1 MTGLTLLAQDTFT
14 SDGNGRRIDL
24 PGGADY
30 FVVLDQTEAAATN
43 DVSFK
48 FEWFPNLNDS
58 EAFETNKT
66 GGGNDIQYD
75 LVTTSGFIYR
85 ASTPEPEAALAVTA
99 ITAANPAVAT
109 SASHG
114 YGIGDKVRFSNM
126 TDMDQIAGIEFEI
139 TAVTANTFTLGF
151 LDASGFAAAETSAS
165 VRRYPQEIEVLPGAR
180 FITSISQ
187 AASAVVEF
195 SVLHQYKVGDVLYFR
210 VPSDFG
216 MVEMDKLQGK
226 VTAIDIT
233 TANTSTVTVDIDSTG
248 FTAFAF
254 PADGNLPF
262 SLPLA
267 GLAGKRG
274 LYDNWFSATRQLL
287 DLDPFRTGLDVP
299 YMWLPGGQGNP
310 GGANG
315 NVMTWQAWRKGN

>member
-1 MTGLTLLAQDTFT
+1 MTGMTLLAQDTFT

-30 FVVLDQTEAAATN
+30 FVVVDQTEAAATN

-58 EAFETNKT
+58 EALETNKT
-66 GGGNDIQYD
+66 GGTNSIQYD
-75 LVTTSGFIYR
+75 LATTGGFIYR
-85 ASTPEPEAALAVTA
+85 ASVPEPEAAQTVTA
-99 ITAANPAVAT
+99 ITAANPAVVT
-109 SASHG
+109 VASHG
-114 YGIGDKVRFSNM
+114 YSVGDKVRFSNM
-126 TDMDQIAGIEFEI
+126 TDMNQISGIEFEI
-139 TAVTANTFTLGF
+139 TAVTTNTFTLGF
-151 LDASGFAAAETSAS
+151 LDASGFAAPETSAS
-165 VRRYPQEIEVLPGAR
+165 VRRYPQEIEVLPGGR

-210 VPSDFG
+210 VPSEFG

-233 TANTSTVTVDIDSTG
+233 TANTSTVTVDINSSG

-254 PADGNLPF
+254 PADGALPY

-274 LYDNWFSATRQLL
+274 LYDDWFSSTRSLL

-310 GGANG
+310 AGAANS
-315 NVMTWQAWRKGN
+315 VITWQAWRKAN